1 MKMKINFTES
11 PIIQRIAYLGTG
23 LLMIAPYMLPND
35 NAFLLLGVGCFLL
48 NGQTIR
54 AKQWNLTI
62 LNCSSGT
69 QYLYNYYCLLG

>member
-1 MKMKINFTES
+1 MQFKENKYV
-11 PIIQRIAYLGTG
+11 QRIAYLATG
-23 LLMIAPYMLPND
+23 MLMVAPYLLPSN
-35 NAFLLLGVGCFLL
+35 NAFLLLGIGCILL

-69 QYLYNYYCLLG
+69 QYLYNYYLLTC